1 MRVLIVGV
9 SGFIGSALAARLC
22 ARGDEVIGV
31 SRTRPSADPPLRH
44 IALDVATA
52 ASPEDWRQHV
62 VGMDAVVYCAGALQ
76 ESRGDS
82 LEAVH
87 HRAPSALFAACVA
100 AGVRRVVHLSAIGVD
115 RGASTAFSRT
125 KQKGDHA
132 LADLDLDWVILRP
145 SVVIG
150 RAAYGGSAL
159 LRGLAALP
167 VLPLPRDAGRLQ
179 VVHLED
185 LLETILFFLEP
196 NAPAR
201 IALDIVGPRPWSL
214 EDLIGLLRRWLGWRP
229 AIVVQMPQWLGALA
243 FRLGDLAGWFGWR
256 SAVRSTAG
264 RELLRG
270 AEGDPAPWMA
280 ATGIQPRDID
290 VALHCEAATVQ
301 EKWFARLY
309 LLRPWIFGIAALFWV
324 STGVIAL
331 GPGWQHGIALMNDGG
346 VFGWPAMATVIA
358 GALCDIAVGL
368 AIAWRRT
375 ARVGVIAAFVVTLVY
390 GVLGTILV
398 PRLWSDPMGPMLK
411 VMPILLLHLAALG
424 IIEDR

>member
-9 SGFIGSALAARLC
+9 SGFIGSALAARLS
-22 ARGDEVIGV
+22 ARGDEVVGV
-31 SRTRPSADPPLRH
+31 SRSRPPTDLPLRH

-52 ASPEDWRQHV
+52 VSPGDWRQHLA
-62 VGMDAVVYCAGALQ
+62 GIDAVVYCAGALQ
-76 ESRGDS
+76 DSRSDS

-87 HRAPSALFAACVA
+87 HQAPSALFAACVA

-115 RGASTAFSRT
+115 RAAPTAFSRT
-125 KQKGDHA
+125 KRKGDHA
-132 LADLDLDWVILRP
+132 LAGLDLDWVILRP
-145 SVVIG
+145 SVVVG
-150 RAAYGGSAL
+150 RTAYGGSAL

-179 VVHLED
+179 VVHLDD
-185 LLETILFFLEP
+185 LMQTILFFLEP
-196 NAPAR
+196 KAPAK
-201 IALDIVGPRPWSL
+201 IALDIVGPRAWSL
-214 EDLIGLLRRWLGWRP
+214 EDLVGLFRRWLGGRP
-229 AIVVQMPQWLGALA
+229 AVVVHLPAWLGVLA

-264 RELLRG
+264 HELLRG
-270 AEGDPAPWMA
+270 AEGDPEPWMA

-290 VALHCEAATVQ
+290 AALRREAATVQ

-309 LLRPWIFGIAALFWV
+309 LLRPWIFGIAALFWI
-324 STGVIAL
+324 STGLIAL
-331 GPGWQHGIALMNDGG
+331 GPGWQNGVALMNEGG
-346 VFGWPAMATVIA
+346 VRGWPAAATVVA

-375 ARVGVIAAFVVTLVY
+375 ARAGVTAAFVITLVY
-390 GVLGTILV
+390 AVLGTILV
-398 PRLWSDPMGPMLK
+398 PSLWIDPMGPMLK
-411 VMPILLLHLAALG
+411 AIPILVLHLAALG